1 PVPSMAT
8 SKARGPIRANIFDAI
23 AWLDLAFYQTMENH
37 VDKAKRSMLVAMQL
51 APDNRFVLRCA
62 SRFFLHLNDP
72 DRARDIL
79 IRSEGIKTDPWLMAA
94 EISMSTIAGKGP
106 KSAKGGTNLIEDGKF
121 GHRHTTELAGAL
133 ATLEIGGNRKK
144 MRRLFQ
150 HSMKEPTGNSLAQ
163 AAWATPVVG
172 MELVPPGFQ
181 VAGEHEAPAHLLFN
195 EGKFD
200 DSFVNSKLWVQDE
213 PFATRPFEF
222 TAATA
227 GIVENFEEAIR
238 YADDGFKL
246 SPKSNRLMISK
257 SFALACTGHTAEASQ
272 LISQIDRKIEKG
284 VFGYFANANEGLIAF
299 REGRL
304 DDAKTLYHNA
314 VRGFRLI
321 DDLSYA
327 AIAQSY
333 MAREAFR
340 AGDPEA
346 DNLLKQAKESV
357 EKASKSKLALH
368 SLNLALVDR
377 GIAKTETTKE
387 PEKLVWTTP
396 NFSGLIE
403 TTPEQSEI
411 HLKLTNN

>member
-1 PVPSMAT
+1 MTFEKDS
-8 SKARGPIRANIFDAI
+8 
-23 AWLDLAFYQTMENH
+23 
-37 VDKAKRSMLVAMQL
+37 
-51 APDNRFVLRCA
+51 
-62 SRFFLHLNDP
+62 
-72 DRARDIL
+72 
-79 IRSEGIKTDPWLMAA
+79 
-94 EISMSTIAGKGP
+94 
-106 KSAKGGTNLIEDGKF
+106 KGGTNLIEDGTF
-121 GHRHTTELAGAL
+121 SHRHTTELAGAL

-200 DSFVNSKLWVQDE
+200 DSLVNSKLWVQDE

-238 YADDGFKL
+238 YANDGFKL

-368 SLNLALVDR
+368 SLTLALADR
-377 GIAKTETTKE
+377 GITKTETTKE